1 VADSWPWPRRARASS
16 SWRDARPT
24 SRDAPAC
31 PEEPR
36 SGCSRAPTRQKDAR
50 VSLKRVQDRS
60 EDGRVRQEDASLSL
74 ARAQTNLERTRVSER
89 DASLCEARAQTN
101 LERTRVSERD
111 ASLCEA
117 RARLCLRDA
126 RASERD
132 APIPRDRYRLDKR
145 EGPPRLNG
153 WTLSLGGVPFVS
165 REGTVGA
172 REAAEV
178 RTREALRQRAA
189 RVGGRDGSSSL
200 VAGAVSRRVSSYV
213 VDKPPDPHRNGK
225 GLTASRRRCA
235 T

>member
-1 VADSWPWPRRARASS
+1 MADSWPWPRRARASS
-16 SWRDARPT
+16 SWRDARPTWRDARPT

-74 ARAQTNLERTRVSER
+74 
-89 DASLCEARAQTN
+89 ARAQTN

-200 VAGAVSRRVSSYV
+200 VAGAVSRRVSSFV
-213 VDKPPDPHRNGK
+213 VDKAPCP
-225 GLTASRRRCA
+225 LA
-235 T
+235 